1 MTRLL
6 RQWRGNSQ
14 RSQAIVE
21 FSLIA
26 PILIVLLFGIVD
38 FGRLIYTYATL
49 NQAVNEGARMAI
61 RDSPLLPTNGDVQTS
76 VKQHAVDV
84 SLANPCPNGPVT
96 TATPPA
102 NQGWIY
108 ITQKFEGDS
117 LAFEP
122 LLVRAD
128 GTVLENAP
136 GGTAWATPGGSA
148 GHRSSAGC
156 SATNPAHEHAALQV
170 TIRYNFVPITPLLR
184 QVTANNLVISAAATY
199 QTEY

>member
-1 MTRLL
+1 MLADRIA
-6 RQWRGNSQ
+6 SQ
-14 RSQAIVE
+14 RSQSIVE
-21 FSLIA
+21 FAIVA
-26 PILIVLLFGIVD
+26 PVLLLLLFGVID
-38 FGRLIYTYATL
+38 FGRVIYFYVTL
-49 NQAVNEGARMAI
+49 NQAVNEGARTAI
-61 RDSPLLPTNGDVQTS
+61 RASAQLPTNADVETS

-108 ITQKFEGDS
+108 ITQKFAGDT

-128 GTVLENAP
+128 GTLLENAP

-148 GHRSSAGC
+148 GHRSGAGC

-184 QVTANNLVISAAATY
+184 QVTANNLIISAAATY

>member
-1 MTRLL
+1 MLADRIA
-6 RQWRGNSQ
+6 SQ
-14 RSQAIVE
+14 RSQSIVE
-21 FSLIA
+21 FAIVA
-26 PILIVLLFGIVD
+26 PVLLLLLFGVID
-38 FGRLIYTYATL
+38 FGRVIYFYVTL
-49 NQAVNEGARMAI
+49 NQAVNEGARTAI
-61 RDSPLLPTNGDVQTS
+61 RASAQLPTNADVETS

-108 ITQKFEGDS
+108 ITEP
-117 LAFEP
+117 FEP

-128 GTVLENAP
+128 GTLLENAP

-184 QVTANNLVISAAATY
+184 QVTANNLIISAAATY